1 MMNWKTIA
9 GTAGIAG
16 LVMAVAAPAS
26 AQQPAAPKPRPGS
39 EWSKPAPAGGTV
51 LLKDKKGK
59 TVGTLTLTSGESG
72 IAMTGKFAGLPPGVH
87 GFHIHDKGICKGDFA
102 TAGGH
107 FNPGHTRHGILAET
121 GRHAGDLPNIDV
133 PASGTLNVDLF
144 LTGVSL
150 TPGSPINLHD
160 QDGASFVVHAGPD
173 DYKTDPS
180 GNSGGRIACGVLQVA
195 KPAAT
200 PAKPAAPK

>member
-1 MMNWKTIA
+1 MKTWRLIA
-9 GTAGIAG
+9 GTAGIA
-16 LVMAVAAPAS
+16 VAIAAPAW
-26 AQQPAAPKPRPGS
+26 AEDAAARKPTPRPGS

-51 LLKDKKGK
+51 VLRDRKGK

-72 IAMTGKFAGLPPGVH
+72 IAMSGKFAGLPPGVH
-87 GFHIHDKGICKGDFA
+87 GFHIHDKGMCKGDFA

-107 FNPGHTRHGILAET
+107 FNPGHTRHGILAEA
-121 GRHAGDLPNIDV
+121 GRHAGDLPNIEV
-133 PASGTLNVDLF
+133 PASGAVNVDLF

-173 DYKTDPS
+173 DYRSDPS
-180 GNSGGRIACGVLQVA
+180 GNSGGRIACGVLEVS
-195 KPAAT
+195 KPAA
-200 PAKPAAPK
+200 APAAPK

>member
-1 MMNWKTIA
+1 MKTWRLIA
-9 GTAGIAG
+9 GTAGIA
-16 LVMAVAAPAS
+16 VVIATPAWAEDAAARKPA
-26 AQQPAAPKPRPGS
+26 PRPGS

-51 LLKDKKGK
+51 VLRDRKGK

-72 IAMTGKFAGLPPGVH
+72 IAMSGKFAGLPPGVH
-87 GFHIHDKGICKGDFA
+87 GFHIHDKGMCKGDFA

-107 FNPGHTRHGILAET
+107 FNPGHARHGILAEA
-121 GRHAGDLPNIDV
+121 GRHAGDLPNIEV
-133 PASGTLNVDLF
+133 PASGAVNVDLF

-173 DYKTDPS
+173 DYRSDPS
-180 GNSGGRIACGVLQVA
+180 GNSGGRIACGVLEVS
-195 KPAAT
+195 KPAAA
-200 PAKPAAPK
+200 PAPK